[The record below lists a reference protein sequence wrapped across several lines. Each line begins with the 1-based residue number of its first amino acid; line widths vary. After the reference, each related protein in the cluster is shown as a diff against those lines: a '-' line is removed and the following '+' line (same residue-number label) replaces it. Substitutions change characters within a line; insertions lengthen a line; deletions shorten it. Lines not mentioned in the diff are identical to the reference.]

1 MTPMQQIQKKR
12 SKWRTKQAEDLEDTW
27 GSLNLFN
34 KSHRGR
40 LSLDMAGEQS
50 LSCFCAVLLCFG
62 SPAAAGFMV
71 QIWWS
76 PEKKNV
82 FILRSLSFFCIYIQQ
97 TPFCSSGALFLI
109 HRHWNIHLPVLIDR
123 RWNPLPHS

>member
-1 MTPMQQIQKKR
+1 MVADEEQDQVTPMQQIQKKR

-40 LSLDMAGEQS
+40 LSLDMAGEQL
-50 LSCFCAVLLCFG
+50 LSCFCAVLLCFC

-82 FILRSLSFFCIYIQQ
+82 FILRSLSFFAFIYIYIQQ
-97 TPFCSSGALFLI
+97 TPFCSSGAL
-109 HRHWNIHLPVLIDR
+109 
-123 RWNPLPHS
+123 